1 MQKYHFAIFYIHYLY
16 PYYLSDYVYYIF
28 KWLLLGHRY
37 LLGFLNWLLVNGN
50 VKYSLR
56 LDTLRRNCWDTV
68 GATWQDKAQKPLA
81 WPPIKINKLKLKK
94 EKKPLAKAW
103 IWGNKILTWVYLF
116 LHVLSINQ
124 CILDHNLSKGFQ
136 RTGVLLSQLW
146 CDTPFLSKWSA

>member
-56 LDTLRRNCWDTV
+56 LDTLRRNCWYTI

-81 WPPIKINKLKLKK
+81 
-94 EKKPLAKAW
+94 KAW
-103 IWGNKILTWVYLF
+103 IWGNKTLTWVYLF